1 MFITPEVMRTLLV
14 LCILGMVLL
23 AAFFLRQRDLS
34 FYEYISWG
42 MLILFVPLLGPF
54 LVILS
59 RPGVRAKRIP

>member
-1 MFITPEVMRTLLV
+1 MFMTPEVMRTLLA

-23 AAFFLRQRDLS
+23 AAFYLRQRDLTL
-34 FYEYISWG
+34 YEYISWG

-59 RPGVRAKRIP
+59 RPGVHAKRTP

>member
-1 MFITPEVMRTLLV
+1 MFITPEVMRTLLA

-23 AAFFLRQRDLS
+23 AAFYLRRRDLS
-34 FYEYISWG
+34 LYEYISWG

-59 RPGVRAKRIP
+59 RPGAQAKRIP